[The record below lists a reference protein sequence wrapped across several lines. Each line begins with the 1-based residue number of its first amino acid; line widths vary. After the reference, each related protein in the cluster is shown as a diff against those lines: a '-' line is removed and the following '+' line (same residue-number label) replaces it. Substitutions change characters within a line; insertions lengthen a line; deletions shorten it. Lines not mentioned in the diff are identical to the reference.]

1 MGAPDDDDDGATETL
16 EEKVERLVSER
27 EAAAERKRNRTK
39 DPKDFGE
46 FLDRVADTV
55 IERIEERGA
64 QRRKAADDDDQEPAR
79 GKSTSAFQ
87 RWWTG
92 GGDDD

>member
-55 IERIEERGA
+55 IERIEARGA
-64 QRRKAADDDDQEPAR
+64 QRRKAAEDDDQEPAR
-79 GKSTSAFQ
+79 GKPVSSFQ
-87 RWWTG
+87 RWWSG
-92 GGDDD
+92 GSDD